1 MSPRPLSPIRS
12 WLEDAASDFRL
23 GSGALTHLRY
33 AVWGC
38 GNSLYEAN
46 FNAVAKRVDRQLLEL
61 GARRFR
67 PLGGFK
73 RLPRCY

>member
-1 MSPRPLSPIRS
+1 MSPRPLSLICS

-38 GNSLYEAN
+38 GNALYEDN
-46 FNAVAKRVDRQLLEL
+46 FNAVAKRVDRQLLDL
-61 GARRFR
+61 GARRYR

-73 RLPRCY
+73 HVSRSC